1 MEATATKLCK
11 LLVNLVSSVILLQ
24 LLRHL
29 EYTSLAQLAHL
40 LLELEQLTKLD
51 AHPVLV
57 DMHALNKLRSRQ
69 PTAARR
75 DTSAGKVPPALSQAE
90 WLVSKTL

>member
-1 MEATATKLCK
+1 MEATATKLSK
-11 LLVNLVSSVILLQ
+11 LLANLVSSVTLLQ

-40 LLELEQLTKLD
+40 LLYLEQLTKLV

-57 DMHALNKLRSRQ
+57 EKHAHNKPRLRQ
-69 PTAARR
+69 LTAAHQ
-75 DTSAGKVPPALSQAE
+75 DTSAGKVLPALSQAE
-90 WLVSKTL
+90 WLVPKIL